1 MNYSDEKFADIQMLR
16 YRLNGFEQ
24 LALNQKQY
32 VYCLAKATLCGR
44 DITTDQFGRYNLKIR
59 KLLEALYLIYK
70 EQPEVLGLKELSQQ
84 EQGLSQQEQGLSQQE
99 QFEAMTVYL
108 KRVWFSNGIH
118 HHYGCDKFKPQ
129 FSESWFRSIIA
140 KSAAKL
146 ASKLGVASGDEV
158 MEWCAPLFPVIFDPE
173 IMPKRVEKACGV
185 DQVKGSA
192 CNYYEG
198 LTQQEVEAYYAAK
211 NDPSNPC
218 PPSYG
223 LNSKLVKTA
232 SGDIEEQVWKQGGM
246 YGEAIDRIVYW
257 LTKAMQF
264 AENEKQQEVIG
275 LLISYYRTGDLKT
288 FDSYSI
294 EWLKEQ
300 AGDVDFINGF
310 IEVYGDPLGFKA
322 SWEGIVTYKD
332 KVANERTHKICSNAQ
347 WFEDHSPV
355 DPRFKKKEVRGVTAN
370 VVVAAMLGGDE
381 YPSTAIGINLPNA
394 DWIRAQH
401 GSKSITIGN
410 LTEAYS
416 RAAEGNGFLD
426 EFVADE
432 STLALVRQFDHLCDD
447 LHTDLHECLGHG
459 SGQLLPGVSSDAL
472 KSYGS
477 TIEEARADL
486 FGLYYMADAKMVEL
500 GLLPS
505 ADAYKAHYYTY
516 MLNGLMTQLRRI
528 TPGADI
534 EEDHMRNRAL
544 IAYWVLDHAQGE
556 VELTESNGKTCVF
569 IHSYERLRTLFAQL
583 LAEIQRIKSE
593 GDYEAARQLVER
605 YGVKVDRALLEE
617 VHRRY
622 EKLDIAPYKG
632 FINPRLSLVTDAH
645 GNVCDVKADYTES
658 YEHQMLR
665 YSNEF
670 GFLSLKEENSSKEEA
685 SSTEEV
691 LSSKEKTSLSKEEAS
706 SLKEESAPSSV
717 DDDVKKIKR
726 SFRLFMN
733 GVASSSMRDK
743 GLEYKINWG
752 IPVTRL
758 RDMAAQYAPSVALAE
773 RLWESDVRE
782 CKILAT
788 MLMPAERFSEPMA
801 LSWLSACNNQ
811 EMVEMLVFNLVQN
824 MPGVETFVVSLLHS
838 DEPNASLAALHLVSR
853 LVARQNVAFMTDEVV
868 GSFAQLVVK
877 ALNGTDAVLKHAA
890 LNSVTRYVDREL
902 KGADKVVELLKKH
915 KIDIF

>member
-24 LALNQKQY
+24 LSLNQKQY

-70 EQPEVLGLKELSQQ
+70 EQPEALGLQELSQQ
-84 EQGLSQQEQGLSQQE
+84 EQELSQQE

-140 KSAAKL
+140 RSTDKL

-232 SGDIEEQVWKQGGM
+232 SGDIEEQVWKQSGM

-300 AGDVDFINGF
+300 AGDIDFINGF

-486 FGLYYMADAKMVEL
+486 FGLYYMADAKMLEL

-505 ADAYKAHYYTY
+505 ADAYKAQYYTY

-605 YGVKVDRALLEE
+605 YGVKVNKALLEE

-670 GFLSLKEENSSKEEA
+670 GFLSLKEEVSSSKDEASSKGEASSKEEA
-685 SSTEEV
+685 VS
-691 LSSKEKTSLSKEEAS
+691 
-706 SLKEESAPSSV
+706 SSV

-853 LVARQNVAFMTDEVV
+853 LVARQNVAFLTDEVV

-877 ALNGTDAVLKHAA
+877 ALGGTDAVLKHAA

>member
-24 LALNQKQY
+24 LSLNQKQY

-70 EQPEVLGLKELSQQ
+70 EQPETLGLQELSQQ
-84 EQGLSQQEQGLSQQE
+84 GLSEQELSQE
-99 QFEAMTVYL
+99 QFDAMTVYL

-140 KSAAKL
+140 RSADKL
-146 ASKLGVASGDEV
+146 ASKLGIASGDEV

-294 EWLKEQ
+294 EWLKEH

-332 KVANERTHKICSNAQ
+332 KEANERTHKICSNAQ

-416 RAAEGNGFLD
+416 RAAEGNGFLE

-432 STLALVRQFDHLCDD
+432 STLTLVRQFDHLCDD

-605 YGVKVDRALLEE
+605 YGVKVDQALLEE

-632 FINPRLSLVTDAH
+632 FINPRLSLVTDAQ

-670 GFLSLKEENSSKEEA
+670 GFLSLKEEKSSSKEEN
-685 SSTEEV
+685 S
-691 LSSKEKTSLSKEEAS
+691 SSKEEDPSSKAEAVS
-706 SLKEESAPSSV
+706 SSV

-838 DEPNASLAALHLVSR
+838 DEHNAPLAALHLVSR

-868 GSFAQLVVK
+868 SSFAQLVIK

>member
-24 LALNQKQY
+24 LSLNQKQY

-70 EQPEVLGLKELSQQ
+70 EQPETLGLQELSQQ
-84 EQGLSQQEQGLSQQE
+84 GLSEQELSQE
-99 QFEAMTVYL
+99 QFDAMTVYL

-140 KSAAKL
+140 RSADKL
-146 ASKLGVASGDEV
+146 ASKLGVASRDEV

-198 LTQQEVEAYYAAK
+198 LTQQEVESYYAAK

-232 SGDIEEQVWKQGGM
+232 SGNIEEQVWKQGGM

-294 EWLKEQ
+294 EWLKEH
-300 AGDVDFINGF
+300 AGDIDFINGF

-332 KVANERTHKICSNAQ
+332 KEANERTHKICSNAQ

-416 RAAEGNGFLD
+416 RAAEGNGFLE

-432 STLALVRQFDHLCDD
+432 STLTLVRQFDHLCDD

-605 YGVKVDRALLEE
+605 YGVKVDQVLLEE

-632 FINPRLSLVTDAH
+632 FINPRLSLVTDAQ

-670 GFLSLKEENSSKEEA
+670 GFLSLKEEK
-685 SSTEEV
+685 
-691 LSSKEKTSLSKEEAS
+691 SLSKEENS
-706 SLKEESAPSSV
+706 SSKEENSSSKEEDPSSKAETSSKAEAVSSSV

-824 MPGVETFVVSLLHS
+824 MPGVETFVVSLLCS
-838 DEPNASLAALHLVSR
+838 DEHNAPLAALHLVSR

-868 GSFAQLVVK
+868 SSFAQLVIK

>member
-1 MNYSDEKFADIQMLR
+1 M
-16 YRLNGFEQ
+16 
-24 LALNQKQY
+24 
-32 VYCLAKATLCGR
+32 
-44 DITTDQFGRYNLKIR
+44 
-59 KLLEALYLIYK
+59 
-70 EQPEVLGLKELSQQ
+70 
-84 EQGLSQQEQGLSQQE
+84 
-99 QFEAMTVYL
+99 
-108 KRVWFSNGIH
+108 
-118 HHYGCDKFKPQ
+118 
-129 FSESWFRSIIA
+129 
-140 KSAAKL
+140 
-146 ASKLGVASGDEV
+146 
-158 MEWCAPLFPVIFDPE
+158 
-173 IMPKRVEKACGV
+173 
-185 DQVKGSA
+185 
-192 CNYYEG
+192 
-198 LTQQEVEAYYAAK
+198 
-211 NDPSNPC
+211 
-218 PPSYG
+218 
-223 LNSKLVKTA
+223 
-232 SGDIEEQVWKQGGM
+232 
-246 YGEAIDRIVYW
+246 
-257 LTKAMQF
+257 
-264 AENEKQQEVIG
+264 
-275 LLISYYRTGDLKT
+275 
-288 FDSYSI
+288 
-294 EWLKEQ
+294 
-300 AGDVDFINGF
+300 
-310 IEVYGDPLGFKA
+310 
-322 SWEGIVTYKD
+322 
-332 KVANERTHKICSNAQ
+332 
-347 WFEDHSPV
+347 
-355 DPRFKKKEVRGVTAN
+355 
-370 VVVAAMLGGDE
+370 
-381 YPSTAIGINLPNA
+381 
-394 DWIRAQH
+394 
-401 GSKSITIGN
+401 
-410 LTEAYS
+410 
-416 RAAEGNGFLD
+416 
-426 EFVADE
+426 ADE
-432 STLALVRQFDHLCDD
+432 STLTLVRQFDHLCDD

-459 SGQLLPGVSSDAL
+459 SGQLLPDVSSDAL

-593 GDYEAARQLVER
+593 GDYEAARQLVES

-632 FINPRLSLVTDAH
+632 FINPRLSLVTDAQ

-670 GFLSLKEENSSKEEA
+670 GFLSSKEENSSSKEE
-685 SSTEEV
+685 SSSKEDV
-691 LSSKEKTSLSKEEAS
+691 LSSKTSSKAEAVS
-706 SLKEESAPSSV
+706 SSV

-811 EMVEMLVFNLVQN
+811 ELVEMLVFNLVQN
-824 MPGVETFVVSLLHS
+824 MPGVETFVVSLLCS
-838 DEPNASLAALHLVSR
+838 DERNAPLAALHLVSR

-868 GSFAQLVVK
+868 SSFAQLVIK

>member
-24 LALNQKQY
+24 LSLNQKQY

-70 EQPEVLGLKELSQQ
+70 EQPEALGLKELSQQ
-84 EQGLSQQEQGLSQQE
+84 EQEPSQQE

-140 KSAAKL
+140 KSADKL

-158 MEWCAPLFPVIFDPE
+158 MEWCAPLFPVIFDSE

-198 LTQQEVEAYYAAK
+198 LTQQDVEAYYAAK

-232 SGDIEEQVWKQGGM
+232 SGNIEEQVWKQGGM

-300 AGDVDFINGF
+300 AGDIDFINGF

-332 KVANERTHKICSNAQ
+332 KMANERTHKICSNAQ

-459 SGQLLPGVSSDAL
+459 SGQLLSGVSSDAL

-486 FGLYYMADAKMVEL
+486 FGLYYMADAKMMEL

-605 YGVKVDRALLEE
+605 YGVKVNRALLEE

-632 FINPRLSLVTDAH
+632 FINPRLSLVTDAQ

-670 GFLSLKEENSSKEEA
+670 GFLSLKEENSSSKEET
-685 SSTEEV
+685 S
-691 LSSKEKTSLSKEEAS
+691 SSKEEV
-706 SLKEESAPSSV
+706 APSSV

-838 DEPNASLAALHLVSR
+838 DEPNAPLAALHLVSR
-853 LVARQNVAFMTDEVV
+853 LVARQNVAFLTDEVV

-877 ALNGTDAVLKHAA
+877 ALGGTDAVLKHAA

>member
-1 MNYSDEKFADIQMLR
+1 
-16 YRLNGFEQ
+16 
-24 LALNQKQY
+24 
-32 VYCLAKATLCGR
+32 
-44 DITTDQFGRYNLKIR
+44 
-59 KLLEALYLIYK
+59 
-70 EQPEVLGLKELSQQ
+70 
-84 EQGLSQQEQGLSQQE
+84 
-99 QFEAMTVYL
+99 
-108 KRVWFSNGIH
+108 
-118 HHYGCDKFKPQ
+118 
-129 FSESWFRSIIA
+129 
-140 KSAAKL
+140 
-146 ASKLGVASGDEV
+146 
-158 MEWCAPLFPVIFDPE
+158 
-173 IMPKRVEKACGV
+173 
-185 DQVKGSA
+185 
-192 CNYYEG
+192 
-198 LTQQEVEAYYAAK
+198 
-211 NDPSNPC
+211 
-218 PPSYG
+218 
-223 LNSKLVKTA
+223 
-232 SGDIEEQVWKQGGM
+232 
-246 YGEAIDRIVYW
+246 
-257 LTKAMQF
+257 
-264 AENEKQQEVIG
+264 
-275 LLISYYRTGDLKT
+275 
-288 FDSYSI
+288 
-294 EWLKEQ
+294 
-300 AGDVDFINGF
+300 
-310 IEVYGDPLGFKA
+310 
-322 SWEGIVTYKD
+322 
-332 KVANERTHKICSNAQ
+332 
-347 WFEDHSPV
+347 
-355 DPRFKKKEVRGVTAN
+355 
-370 VVVAAMLGGDE
+370 
-381 YPSTAIGINLPNA
+381 
-394 DWIRAQH
+394 
-401 GSKSITIGN
+401 
-410 LTEAYS
+410 
-416 RAAEGNGFLD
+416 
-426 EFVADE
+426 
-432 STLALVRQFDHLCDD
+432 
-447 LHTDLHECLGHG
+447 
-459 SGQLLPGVSSDAL
+459 
-472 KSYGS
+472 
-477 TIEEARADL
+477 
-486 FGLYYMADAKMVEL
+486 MVEL

-505 ADAYKAHYYTY
+505 ADAYKAQYYTY

-632 FINPRLSLVTDAH
+632 FINPRLSLVTDAQ

-670 GFLSLKEENSSKEEA
+670 GFLSLKEENSSLKEEA
-685 SSTEEV
+685 VS
-691 LSSKEKTSLSKEEAS
+691 
-706 SLKEESAPSSV
+706 SSV
-717 DDDVKKIKR
+717 DDDVKQIKR

-853 LVARQNVAFMTDEVV
+853 LVARQNVAFLTDEVV
-868 GSFAQLVVK
+868 GSFAQLVIK
-877 ALNGTDAVLKHAA
+877 ALSGTDAVLKHAA